1 MTGVQTCALP
11 ISDRTL
17 LGAISVGSSTTY
29 RQITNVADGTQPNDA
44 VTVRQLIGSLSSF
57 ATTTTKYF
65 HANSTDP
72 DSLAV
77 GNNSIAVGP
86 NTVVNG
92 DNGIGMG
99 NGALVQQNAPG
110 GVAIGENAT
119 SNLQDSIALGTNA
132 TASGVQAISIGA
144 GAVTANPT
152 NVALGAGSSA
162 SAQAGDVALG
172 ANSVTSAV
180 VATTGTT
187 INGTSYAFA
196 GTNPTSTV
204 SVGSAGNERTITNVA
219 AGRISATSTDAVNGS
234 ELYATNEALD
244 NIISGGSGI
253 KYFHAN
259 SSLADSSATGANSV
273 AIGPV
278 STASTTNA
286 VSIGNG
292 ATAGANAGDVALG
305 AGSKT
310 SAVIATSNVTVGG
323 NTYAVAGTAP
333 TSTVS
338 VGTAGNERS
347 ITNVAAGQVNATSTD
362 AVNGSEL
369 YATNQQVNANTTAIN
384 NLDNSVNNISNGGAN
399 NKYYSV
405 DSTGN
410 AASATGANAVSE
422 GPSSSASGTNSTAI
436 GSGATSSGNN
446 SVALGAGSTDG
457 GDSNVVSVGSAT
469 QQRQITNV
477 AAGTAPTDAANVGQ
491 VDAAV
496 QTAENWAQSYT
507 NQQLANINQNLN
519 AIAAR
524 ANAGVASAMAMAGLP
539 QAYQPNQNGA
549 AVALGSFHGQAG
561 IAVGLSTITES
572 GRWVYKLNFS
582 DNTRGDAGVSVGAAV
597 MW

>member
-1 MTGVQTCALP
+1 VALGSGSVSDRALTP
-11 ISDRTL
+11 ASGAIGGTFIPFNTTDRTL
-17 LGAISVGSSTTY
+17 LGAVSVGSSTTY
-29 RQITNVADGTQPNDA
+29 RQIINVADGTQANDA
-44 VTVRQLIGSLSSF
+44 VTVRQLTGALTSF

-92 DNGIGMG
+92 DNGVGIG

-132 TASGVQAISIGA
+132 TASGIQAVSIGA
-144 GAVTANPT
+144 RAVTTNPT

-172 ANSVTSAV
+172 AGSKTSAV
-180 VATTGTT
+180 VAT
-187 INGTSYAFA
+187 
-196 GTNPTSTV
+196 
-204 SVGSAGNERTITNVA
+204 
-219 AGRISATSTDAVNGS
+219 
-234 ELYATNEALD
+234 
-244 NIISGGSGI
+244 
-253 KYFHAN
+253 
-259 SSLADSSATGANSV
+259 SS
-273 AIGPV
+273 
-278 STASTTNA
+278 
-286 VSIGNG
+286 
-292 ATAGANAGDVALG
+292 
-305 AGSKT
+305 
-310 SAVIATSNVTVGG
+310 VTVGG

-338 VGTAGNERS
+338 VGTAGNERT
-347 ITNVAAGQVNATSTD
+347 ITNVAAGQVSATSTD

-399 NKYYSV
+399 NRYYSV

-457 GDSNVVSVGSAT
+457 GESNVVSVGSVT

-477 AAGTAPTDAANVGQ
+477 AAGTAPTDAATVGQ
-491 VDAAV
+491 VDGAV
-496 QTAENWAQSYT
+496 QTAENWAQQYT

-519 AIAAR
+519 TLAAR

-561 IAVGLSTITES
+561 IAIGLSTITES

-582 DNTRGDAGVSVGAAV
+582 DNTRGDAGMSVGAAV